1 MNLQPPDAPED
12 TRTDYEIGLDEG
24 RTEQATEIAELKAKL
39 AELRE
44 DYRKM
49 VANYQTLIIDLAP
62 YLAPDQIHM
71 VGSRT
76 GNWFFAMEDGK
87 YLVRYD
93 PRDSEAGLWENTK
106 PTPPFTPIT
115 ADDVTD
121 EMLSQV
127 QKANVESFSAYNEK
141 ALFATVVNT

>member
-1 MNLQPPDAPED
+1 MTTQTPTTEHLEQIRKEFEAATASRPMLSILLYTKNED
-12 TRTDYEIGLDEG
+12 GKYRNNNVETEWQGYLRA
-24 RTEQATEIAELKAKL
+24 RTEQVIEIAALKAQL
-39 AELRE
+39 AESRE

-76 GNWFFAMEDGK
+76 GNWFIAMEDGK

-93 PRDSEAGLWENTK
+93 PRDSDAGLWENTK
-106 PTPPFTPIT
+106 PTSP
-115 ADDVTD
+115 
-121 EMLSQV
+121 
-127 QKANVESFSAYNEK
+127 NY
-141 ALFATVVNT
+141 

>member
-1 MNLQPPDAPED
+1 MTDDVYHSHIGQVFDRSGDVISAGFAEVSEGGCWCYGESESLRIKSAKED
-12 TRTDYEIGLDEG
+12 TVLLAKQLGLDAY
-24 RTEQATEIAELKAKL
+24 TEQSAEIAELKAKL
-39 AELRE
+39 AESCE

-93 PRDSEAGLWENTK
+93 PRDSDAGLWENTK
-106 PTPPFTPIT
+106 PPLP
-115 ADDVTD
+115 
-121 EMLSQV
+121 
-127 QKANVESFSAYNEK
+127 N
-141 ALFATVVNT
+141 